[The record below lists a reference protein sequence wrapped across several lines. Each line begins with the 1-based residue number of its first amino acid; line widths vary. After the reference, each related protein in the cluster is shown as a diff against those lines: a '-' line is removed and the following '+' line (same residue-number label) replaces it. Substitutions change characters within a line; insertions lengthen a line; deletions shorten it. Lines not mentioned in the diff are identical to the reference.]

1 MQLKT
6 KAILA
11 GVSLISISAP
21 AYAQDDTESN
31 SNVILVEAR
40 RRTENVQDVPQVV
53 NALTSETIEQLN
65 IRDVREIVSVVPGL
79 SLTSN
84 ANGIGSSSSMRG
96 VNHDVN
102 VSAENGT
109 IQYYVN
115 DAPVASNLV
124 LQTMFDISQI
134 TVERGPQGTLRG
146 RSTPSGAINVVWR
159 RPDLDEIGASV
170 SGSIG
175 SGGVRNG
182 NFGVGIPI
190 IRDMLAVRVAGLY
203 DEGRGNRVNSVNSSI
218 EPSTTT
224 EAIRASARFEPFEFL
239 KTGIVYQSMSYQA
252 TQFDQV
258 QSMSEAQAGF
268 TLPATDQTLSASIFP
283 FGAPALGVSPAGNY
297 GTISLGDRQAVQIT
311 PRTVETDFEYF
322 GWNAEA
328 ALAGQRLIY
337 VGSHLSTTFHPV
349 TNLDPGAGFPTQ
361 QLIQDLT
368 TTSVSETHEI
378 RLQNEDRIAGIFDY
392 VIGYFNQSAS
402 SETQLTSGS
411 IIEGYAPTLA
421 GQGNLQLQKVATILN
436 NTNIYVAPNDS
447 GEKSFF
453 ANVVA
458 HIGDATELSG
468 GIRRINFVNDS
479 GGLHIGCTLAQF
491 TAGTCTVSP
500 GTNNDYDVNKTVYNV
515 ALRHNIT
522 NDLMVYVASGSS
534 ARPPV
539 RAIGD
544 FSTQYSPLEI
554 AHTGF
559 GAETS
564 TSYEAGIKSEWLDN
578 RLRLNATYYHQD
590 FKNYPF
596 RSAGTGVYY
605 VNINSQGAPTRSNFN
620 FISAVPVNVDGFE
633 AELAYSPTDR
643 FNFST
648 SLNWSKSS
656 LGEGSMIACT
666 DVNGDGVPDTA
677 VPTLAQLQAA
687 YGTEHLAECPGSG
700 SATFL
705 PEWSGTALAEYN
717 LPVSSSV
724 DLYLRGLLSWRG
736 STDND
741 PQNPYDDV
749 GFYGLVNLYAGVRSS
764 DGDWELGLYA
774 KNLTDITQLTAG
786 EGAATTNST
795 TLLRVAPG
803 NPLVF
808 GSQTYSSYYRGVST
822 NVPREIGVTF
832 RVALGSR

>member
-1 MQLKT
+1 MNLKSRL
-6 KAILA
+6 ILT
-11 GVSLISISAP
+11 GVSLISLAAP
-21 AYAQDDTESN
+21 AYAADEPEADGT
-31 SNVILVEAR
+31 VILVEAR
-40 RRTENVQDVPQVV
+40 RRAEDVQDVPQVV
-53 NALTSETIEQLN
+53 NAVTAETIAQLN

-115 DAPVASNLV
+115 DAPVGSNLV

-146 RSTPSGAINVVWR
+146 RSTPSGSINVVWR
-159 RPDLDEIGASV
+159 RPDLNEPGASV
-170 SGSIG
+170 TGTVG
-175 SGGVRNG
+175 SGGVVNG
-182 NFGVGIPI
+182 NFGIGLPI
-190 IRDMLAVRVAGLY
+190 IPDMLAVRVAGLY
-203 DEGRGNRVNSVNSSI
+203 DEGRGNRVRSVNSSI
-218 EPSTTT
+218 DPFTRT
-224 EAIRASARFEPFEFL
+224 EAIRASARFEPFDFL
-239 KTGIVYQSMSYQA
+239 KAGMVYQSMSYEA

-268 TLPATDQTLSASIFP
+268 TLPAADQTLSASIFP
-283 FGAPALGVSPAGNY
+283 FGAPALGASPAGNY

-311 PRTVETDFEYF
+311 PRNVETDFEFF
-322 GWNAEA
+322 GWNAEGN
-328 ALAGQRLIY
+328 LAGQRLIY
-337 VGSHLSTTFHPV
+337 VGSHVSTVFHPV
-349 TNLDPGAGFPTQ
+349 TNLDPGAVWPTQ
-361 QLIQDLT
+361 QLIQNLT
-368 TTSVSETHEI
+368 TTSQSETHEI
-378 RLQNEDRIAGIFDY
+378 RLQNDDRIFGMFDY
-392 VIGYFNQSAS
+392 VVGYFRQSAT

-436 NTNIYVAPNDS
+436 NTNIYVAPNNS
-447 GEKSFF
+447 SEESVF
-453 ANVVA
+453 ANIVA

-468 GIRRINFVNDS
+468 GLRRINFQNDS
-479 GGLHIGCTLAQF
+479 GGLFIGCTLETF
-491 TAGTCTVSP
+491 TAGSCALTP
-500 GTNNDYDVNKTVYNV
+500 GTNNDYDVDKTVYNI
-515 ALRHNIT
+515 ALRHNI
-522 NDLMVYVASGSS
+522 NDDLMVYVASGSS

-539 RAIGD
+539 RAIGN

-564 TSYEAGIKSEWLDN
+564 KSYEAGFKSEWLDN
-578 RLRLNATYYHQD
+578 RLRVNATYYHQD

-605 VNINSQGAPTRSNFN
+605 ININSQGAPTRSNFN
-620 FISAVPVNVDGFE
+620 FISAVPVSVDGIE
-633 AELAYSPTDR
+633 AEFAYDVSER
-643 FNFST
+643 FNVST
-648 SLNWSKSS
+648 SLNWSRSS
-656 LGEGSMIACT
+656 IGDGALIACT
-666 DVNGDGVPDTA
+666 DVNRDGVPDTA
-677 VPTLAQLQAA
+677 VPTLAQMQAA
-687 YGTEHLAECPGSG
+687 YGAEHLAECPGSG

-717 LPVSSSV
+717 LPVSTDI

-736 STDND
+736 SADND

-749 GFYGLVNLYAGVRSS
+749 DGYGLINLYAGVRSS
-764 DGDWELGLYA
+764 GGDWELGLYA

-786 EGAATTNST
+786 DGAALTNST

-808 GSQTYSSYYRGVST
+808 GSQTYSSRYRGVST